1 MNRESYSQLF
11 KCLINTLP
19 IILLSACSALHPIE
33 TAPPTFYSLDY
44 PTAKSNQAKPTLP
57 DYAPTLLVN
66 PPVAASGFDSQRII
80 YTRVAHQLEYFA
92 HSEWIDTPARMIAPL
107 IVDALANSGAFRAV
121 APATSAAAGGL
132 RLNTEIV
139 RLQHD
144 FSTQPSQLRFTIRA
158 YVLDN
163 ATRKVLAWHEFDEV
177 VVAASDTP
185 YDGIVAA
192 NQAVQIGLQELTRFC
207 VDTTRQWQASKDAEH
222 SNGTLN

>member
-1 MNRESYSQLF
+1 MTREFSSQFFNYLM
-11 KCLINTLP
+11 CALLL
-19 IILLSACSALHPIE
+19 ILLTTLLNACSALHPVE

-44 PTAKSNQAKPTLP
+44 PTVTQSPPNLP
-57 DYAPTLLVN
+57 VHAPTLLVT
-66 PPVAASGFDSQRII
+66 PPIAASGFDSQRII
-80 YTRVAHQLEYFA
+80 YTRTSHQLEYFA

-144 FSTQPSQLRFTIRA
+144 FGTQPSQLRFTLRA

-177 VVAASDTP
+177 VVATSDTP

-192 NQAVQIGLQELTRFC
+192 NRAVQAGLQELTGFC
-207 VDTTRQWQASKDAEH
+207 ADAARLWVASKDAERIKE
-222 SNGTLN
+222 